1 MEGRVSP
8 SFATLRSITTWNK
21 RTGAELDPLK
31 VCGRGGVRWR
41 LGCDF
46 GYDLHLLWLDLLW
59 KNYEKAGDFELTL
72 LLQAPILEI

>member
-1 MEGRVSP
+1 MEGRESP
-8 SFATLRSITTWNK
+8 SFAALRSITK
-21 RTGAELDPLK
+21 GVSGTGAELWRLN